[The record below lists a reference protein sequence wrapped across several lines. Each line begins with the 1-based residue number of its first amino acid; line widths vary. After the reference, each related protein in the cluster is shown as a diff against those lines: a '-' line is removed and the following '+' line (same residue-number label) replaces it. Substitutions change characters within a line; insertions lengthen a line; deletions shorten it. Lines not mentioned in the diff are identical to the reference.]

1 MPLKP
6 NCLKRMEN
14 MFGLTKIEKFIDE
27 KDSLSLEDISGR
39 VKIDKN
45 NSKINI
51 NEFVSG
57 IPIAF
62 KGKLGNNG
70 IFIVGDYLNYFPSLN
85 INSNLDTPMDIEV
98 NNNKNLILFI
108 SNLRYGISENENAI
122 NTMLIDF
129 IQGNNNLNSKLKNIS
144 DKISRIVMAGSSVYV
159 NDLVETLERDSYN
172 NTNQYKIELSN
183 IIKNYS
189 QFDKFLNIICN
200 YIPVDLMPSIESAD
214 GIYFPQKENSPCLFL
229 DNLTNINAKTLNL
242 VTNPYNFNIYDQKEK
257 KYKVFLGTSGENINT
272 ISQYTNLDNP
282 LDIMEKTLKW
292 GHLAPL
298 APDTLRMYPYLE
310 NDPLI
315 LDKIPDVYFTSGKN
329 ELSFKNI
336 DMDIEDVKK
345 NILLLNLPDFSKCY
359 KAVVYNINNGE
370 INEIT
375 FEINQ

>member
-6 NCLKRMEN
+6 NCLKKMEN
-14 MFGLTKIEKFIDE
+14 MFGLSKIEKFINED
-27 KDSLSLEDISGR
+27 DTLSLEDISGR

-70 IFIVGDYLNYFPSLN
+70 IFIVDDYLNYFPSLN
-85 INSNLDTPMDIEV
+85 INNDLNTPMDIEI

-108 SNLRYGISENENAI
+108 SNLRYGISEKENAI
-122 NTMLIDF
+122 NTMLVDF
-129 IQGNNNLNSKLKNIS
+129 IQGNNNLSTKFNNIS
-144 DKISRIVMAGSSVYV
+144 DKISRIVLAGSSIYV
-159 NDLVETLERDSYN
+159 NDLIEKLERDSYN
-172 NTNQYKIELSN
+172 NANQYKTEINN
-183 IIKNYS
+183 IINNYT

-214 GIYFPQKENSPCLFL
+214 GIYFPQKENSRCLFL
-229 DNLTNINAKTLNL
+229 ENEINIKAKTLNL
-242 VTNPYNFNIYDQKEK
+242 VTNPYNFEIYDQKEK
-257 KYKVFLGTSGENINT
+257 KNKIFLGTSGENINT
-272 ISQYTNLDNP
+272 ISQYTSLNDP
-282 LDIMEKTLKW
+282 LEIMEKTIKW

-298 APDTLRMYPYLE
+298 APDTLRMYPYTE

-315 LDKIPDVYFTSGKN
+315 FDKIPDVYFASGKKD
-329 ELSFKNI
+329 LSYKNI
-336 DMDIEDVKK
+336 DIDIEDVKK
-345 NILLLNLPDFSKCY
+345 KVLLINLPDFSKCF
-359 KAVVYNINNGE
+359 KGVVYNVNNGE
-370 INEIT
+370 INEIS